1 MFIKSNRP
9 RFISLLMSFVSLM
22 GASFLSMTS
31 LSFADQMIKSPSGLL
46 AQKIAASVPAEIPE
60 MITGGKWRKGNIGGF
75 YRAMVIL
82 PNTKIE
88 TTQKRS
94 ASVVIQW
101 IGKEDGSSL
110 SKVFKSVNLPEVSH
124 KKLQYAYLS
133 MDTLKDNEM
142 TLLVSSFDAEKNKDI
157 AISFKATLPG
167 EYKSK

>member
-1 MFIKSNRP
+1 MFVLSHRHP
-9 RFISLLMSFVSLM
+9 RLVSLLISFTRILGVYFFILM
-22 GASFLSMTS
+22 GQ
-31 LSFADQMIKSPSGLL
+31 SFADTSLTENGA
-46 AQKIAASVPAEIPE
+46 AQKIAESVPAEIPE

-82 PNTKIE
+82 PNAKVE
-88 TTQKRS
+88 TEKKGS

-101 IGKEDGSSL
+101 IGKEDGASR
-110 SKVFKSVNLPEVSH
+110 SKVFKSVNLAEVSH
-124 KKLQYAYLS
+124 KELQYAYLS

-142 TLLVSSFDAEKNKDI
+142 TLLVSSFDAKKNKDV